1 MLSQVRGALKGAV
14 AWIVIILLVAAFAL
28 WQVPNASQLFS
39 NSAVTV
45 GGESFSQRAVSQ
57 EFDQTF
63 QRAARES
70 GGGLTREAAVASGMP
85 GQVVDRLITQS
96 ALDQYAQKMN
106 LALPREAIRD
116 YLQDNELFQNPATGE
131 FDRTTLENL
140 LLNNGLTVT
149 EFENIMRDDLR
160 RAQLIEALVAETAA
174 PASLV
179 DAMVLRETERR
190 RIAYL
195 TVTDDMAGDA
205 AEPTP
210 EDLQTYYDENA
221 PLFTAPEYR
230 TFDLLVLR
238 NEDFQ
243 EGLEVPEE
251 EMRRLYEAG
260 KDRRYSTPEKRT
272 VYQITYETEAEAEA
286 AAADLEQGKPF
297 ENLAEARGLSLDAV
311 TFADATQSQI
321 VDPAVGS
328 AAFAGEVSEGDV
340 VGPVRSLFGWT
351 VAQVADITPGEE
363 RSFEDVRAE
372 LEASFLD
379 NDVRRRMQDAIDEI
393 EEVRDT
399 GAELAEAAEAAGFK
413 VETFG
418 PIDRLSFAPGGA
430 IIDKVPGEAIAEA
443 FVLDEGEQS
452 EALRLANDEGY
463 FFVSLREI
471 TLPALKPYE
480 YVEEDVEN
488 RWRVQERRARVEKT
502 VADIREAVNAGESL
516 ETVAAKYERAPIE
529 LVIDRRFTNEAIDR
543 AFNETIFFANLDD
556 LVSSPVGAN
565 GAQVVAEVREIGFG
579 RSTVSPAEEARL
591 AELVGAQLDQE
602 LVSAF
607 VDGIRDDYG
616 VKINQSQIDALFND
630 GF

>member
-1 MLSQVRGALKGAV
+1 
-14 AWIVIILLVAAFAL
+14 
-28 WQVPNASQLFS
+28 
-39 NSAVTV
+39 
-45 GGESFSQRAVSQ
+45 VSQ

-70 GGGLTREAAVASGMP
+70 GGDFTREAAVASGMP

-116 YLQDNELFQNPATGE
+116 FLQNNENFQNPATGQ
-131 FDRTTLENL
+131 FDPTTLESI

-149 EFENIMRDDLR
+149 QFEDIMRDDLR
-160 RAQLIEALVAETAA
+160 RAQLVEALVSETAA
-174 PASLV
+174 PGTFME
-179 DAMVLRETERR
+179 AMILRETERR
-190 RIAYL
+190 RIAYI
-195 TVTDDMAGDA
+195 TVTDNMAGDA
-205 AEPTP
+205 VEPTP
-210 EDLQTYYDENA
+210 EDLKTYYDENA

-238 NEDFQ
+238 SEDFR
-243 EGLEVPEE
+243 EGLEAPEE

-260 KDRRYSTPEKRT
+260 KDRRYSTPETRT
-272 VYQITYETEAEAEA
+272 VYQITYETEAEAA
-286 AAADLEQGKPF
+286 AAIADLEQGKPF
-297 ENLAEARGLSLDAV
+297 ENLAEARGLSLAAV

-328 AAFAGEVSEGDV
+328 AAFAEDVGEGDV

-351 VAQVADITPGEE
+351 VAQVAGVTPGEE

-399 GAELAEAAEAAGFK
+399 GAELAEAAETAGFK
-413 VETFG
+413 IETFG

-443 FVLDEGEQS
+443 FQLDEGEQS
-452 EALRLANDEGY
+452 EAMRLASDDGY

-471 TLPALKPYE
+471 TPPALKPYE
-480 YVEEDVEN
+480 YVETEVKN
-488 RWRVQERRARVEKT
+488 RWRADERRARIEKT
-502 VADIREAVNAGESL
+502 VAAIREAVTAGESL
-516 ETVAAKYERAPIE
+516 EDVAGKYDRAPIE
-529 LVIDRRFTNEAIDR
+529 LVIDRRFTNETIDR
-543 AFNETIFFANLDD
+543 NFNETIFFANLND
-556 LVSSPVGAN
+556 LVSSTVGNN
-565 GAQVVAEVREIGFG
+565 GAQVVAEVREIGYG
-579 RSTVSPAEEARL
+579 RSAISPVEEARL
-591 AELVGAQLDQE
+591 AELVGMQLDQE